1 MRNLRKSAA
10 ILLTA
15 VMAATMLV
23 VPGEGAQAAELQ
35 ENSVSYSTENTTA
48 TQRMDSNTT
57 EEKQPGIAQTTEKEQ
72 KGHIYKKK
80 GKSYYKYEDGKL
92 AKKKFVTVGKN
103 TYYFNKKGVMAV
115 SYTHLTLP
123 KTSIV

>member
-15 VMAATMLV
+15 VVVAGMLV

-48 TQRMDSNTT
+48 VQWLDDNTA
-57 EEKQPGIAQTTEKEQ
+57 EE
-72 KGHIYKKK
+72 
-80 GKSYYKYEDGKL
+80 
-92 AKKKFVTVGKN
+92 
-103 TYYFNKKGVMAV
+103 
-115 SYTHLTLP
+115 
-123 KTSIV
+123 